1 MSLNSTPFVIRSITG
16 IAAGCLIYCAVNLF
30 VLAQD
35 GQQPTGPLSPATS
48 QLVQVENAL
57 LKTIESTKLAAEVA
71 GKVNELDVVEGT
83 PVSLGQPLGKIRD
96 TAIRVQLERTKI
108 AMAIARKKQRSEIDL
123 QLAHKKNDVA
133 QNELERAETANKRIA
148 NTYGP
153 KEIDRLRLV
162 AESTLLEIER
172 AKHDR
177 EVAELQVMLAEN
189 EYRQQEELLERHK
202 IQSPAVG
209 VVVAINKRVGEWVE
223 PGMELLEIVKI
234 DRLRIEGFVS
244 TAAASQN
251 LVGRQAN
258 VTVLAADQEQIVPAK
273 VVFVSPDA
281 NPVNGQVRVYL
292 EIDNSQ
298 RAFRPGMRVKATIDT
313 NSSPGMTSST
323 KNKPLPTTID
333 NRSEQHSRT
342 LPVKSPAGLKP

>member
-1 MSLNSTPFVIRSITG
+1 MPFNSNHLTVRSICG
-16 IAAGCLIYCAVNLF
+16 LGAGGLIYCCLIFCELNLF
-30 VLAQD
+30 VLGQD
-35 GQQPTGPLSPATS
+35 GTQQTTSSSPAHG

-57 LKTIESTKLAAEVA
+57 LKTIESTKVAAEVA
-71 GKVNELDVVEGT
+71 GKVNELSLVEGAV
-83 PVSLGQPLGKIRD
+83 VSVGQTLGNIRD

-108 AMAIARKKQRSEIDL
+108 AMAIARKKHRSEIDL

-133 QNELERAETANKRIA
+133 QNELERAESANKRIA

-189 EYRQQEELLERHK
+189 EYLQQEELLARHQ
-202 IQSPAVG
+202 IQSPAIG

-234 DRLRIEGFVS
+234 DRLRIEGFVG

-251 LVGRQAN
+251 LVNRHAN
-258 VTVLAADQEQIVPAK
+258 VTVLAADQEQVVPAK

-298 RAFRPGMRVKATIDT
+298 RSFRPGMRVKATVDM
-313 NSSPGMTSST
+313 SAPPVASPA
-323 KNKPLPTTID
+323 D
-333 NRSEQHSRT
+333 SR
-342 LPVKSPAGLKP
+342 AGLKP